1 MDISSTQILTKLFNH
16 IITVSTC
23 NLLNCGIDKHHN
35 MVFGL
40 RVSPAD
46 HDRLMTA
53 VQAHPALARLVGRRK
68 IISHQDI
75 APFLMPV
82 TTGSVRPHEALGG
95 TSQTDFSKPSM
106 AAFSGAVKLVLHPQ
120 GLPGF
125 AEEINRQGQA
135 YSLVCSVSYGDS
147 FTGGI
152 AKAIADRAGK
162 NYCRVSATNLLA
174 PGLCF
179 TYRCASNATL
189 ATSKLNRCQHIFNVH
204 APRQEEQNFQQTL
217 TNTFVNLFQ
226 EAHSSGAQL
235 LLSCFVGCGLGGGS
249 GKELARAIHAA
260 RIEFLNDTGMTAP
273 SITLAGM
280 NTPTDRLVRNNFI
293 SEWSALNKPSVLPA
307 TASHSKVP
315 PHQQTATPATALG
328 AQAQSHIL
336 ISGLLDV
343 SMHSDGGMFG
353 AARELAKRGE
363 QFALVNAANEQMNHT
378 GGIARQFARDLGT
391 QFEYD
396 TQSRPTLTGHCLTVG
411 AYDYAVNP
419 KHRLLG
425 CQNIHNVV
433 APQKGQANYASL
445 FRDAFVNL
453 LVNASK
459 RGNSKII
466 SCFFGCAIY
475 GGNGTALA
483 KALHAAYQDQRVQS
497 LAMLPQLSLVGWSGS
512 PADQTV
518 HDDFIT
524 EFKRQQGNPSQSVS
538 LGAGKALKAKMAHLQ
553 LSEAAETTPKI
564 PAKHA
569 TGASIAAGNDGI
581 ITCGIC
587 MESKPET
594 NSQTVNELPI
604 CSECIE
610 GYQASGVNLD
620 QMLEEFTAIRY
631 DPLDIIE
638 SSQSLPGH
646 PGVGRIVVVISAKA
660 PEQLS
665 DGKKVIVSARSVT
678 HYLPDN
684 PVGRELLRLLKVLHK
699 HQLIFKLDYSNTS
712 RLFGITFNF
721 HLKTRASGGEANHGY
736 PDPDYPKRALNEIA
750 GMANA
755 YNLGDELDVSRL
767 IELIEKV

>member
-1 MDISSTQILTKLFNH
+1 MDISSTQILSKLFDH
-16 IITVSTC
+16 INRVGAC
-23 NLLNCGIDKHHN
+23 NLLDCGIDQHHN
-35 MVFGL
+35 LVFGR
-40 RVSPAD
+40 RVSPSD
-46 HDRLMTA
+46 NDRLMTA
-53 VQAHPALARLVGRRK
+53 VQAHPALARLVGSRK
-68 IISHQDI
+68 IISHRDM
-75 APFLMPV
+75 APFLVPV
-82 TTGSVRPHEALGG
+82 TSGSVQPRETLGS
-95 TSQTDFSKPSM
+95 TSQAKFSKPSL
-106 AAFSGAVKLVLHPQ
+106 ATSSGAVKLVLHPQ

-125 AEEINRQGQA
+125 AEETNRQGQA
-135 YSLVCSVSYGDS
+135 YSLVCSVSFGDS
-147 FTGGI
+147 FTDGI
-152 AKAIADRAGK
+152 AKAIADRAGL

-174 PGLCF
+174 PGQCF
-179 TYRCASNATL
+179 TYRCAGNGTL
-189 ATSKLNRCQHIFNVH
+189 ATSKLNRCQHILNVH

-217 TNTFVNLFQ
+217 TNTFVNLFH
-226 EAHSSGAQL
+226 EAHSGGAQL
-235 LLSCFVGCGLGGGS
+235 LLSCFVGCGQGGGS

-260 RIEFLNDTGMTAP
+260 RIEFLNDTGVTAP

-280 NTPTDRLVRNNFI
+280 NNRTDQRVNDNFI
-293 SEWSALNKPSVLPA
+293 SEWRALNKSSVLPA
-307 TASHSKVP
+307 TASNSKAP
-315 PHQQTATPATALG
+315 PPTAAATALDT
-328 AQAQSHIL
+328 QAQRHIL

-363 QFALVNAANEQMNHT
+363 QFALVNAANEQMNHI

-391 QFEYD
+391 LFEYD
-396 TQSRPTLTGHCLTVG
+396 TRVRPTPTGHCLTVG
-411 AYDYAVNP
+411 AYDYGVNP

-453 LVNASK
+453 LVNASQ
-459 RGNSKII
+459 RGNSQIV

-483 KALHAAYQDQRVQS
+483 KALHAAYQDPRVQS
-497 LAMLPQLSLVGWSGS
+497 LAMLPRLSLVGWPGS
-512 PADQTV
+512 PSDQTV
-518 HDDFIT
+518 HDDFIS
-524 EFKRQQGNPSQSVS
+524 EFKRQQGNASQSVS
-538 LGAGKALKAKMAHLQ
+538 AAKALNGQMAHLQ
-553 LSEAAETTPKI
+553 LNEAAKPKI
-564 PAKHA
+564 SEKHSA
-569 TGASIAAGNDGI
+569 GAPMVAGSDKT

-594 NSQTVNELPI
+594 NSQTVNDLPI
-604 CSECIE
+604 CSECTE

-620 QMLEEFTAIRY
+620 KMSTLSEEFTAIRY

-638 SSQSLPGH
+638 SSQPLPGH
-646 PGVGRIVVVISAKA
+646 PGVGRIAVVISAKA

-699 HQLIFKLDYSNTS
+699 HQLIFKLDHSNTS
-712 RLFGITFNF
+712 RQFGITFNF
-721 HLKTRASGGEANHGY
+721 HLKTRASGGESNHGY
-736 PDPDYPKRALNEIA
+736 PDPGYPKRALNEIA

-755 YNLGDELDVSRL
+755 CNLGDELDVSRL
-767 IELIEKV
+767 IELIEKA